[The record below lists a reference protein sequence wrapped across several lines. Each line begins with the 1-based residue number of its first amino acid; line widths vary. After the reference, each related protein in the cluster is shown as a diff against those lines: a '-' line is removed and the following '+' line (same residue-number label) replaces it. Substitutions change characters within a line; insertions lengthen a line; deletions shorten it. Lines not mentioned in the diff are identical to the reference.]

1 MSRKL
6 IKAVRIAAV
15 TLFVCATCV
24 ASASASASGVKL
36 QLLNTVP
43 DTVRAGEEMTL
54 RFFVQNTGG
63 KPTQGP
69 IDVVDAFGNAVTNVK
84 VGSQIENLTGETSAA
99 PEGAS
104 ITTSCQEGTTAL
116 SCAIEGSLQP
126 GVQVFIELTATV
138 SPLANGGIPDTVTVS
153 GGGMAGTTQEES
165 TIAIASPGA
174 FGFDTAGIELPNADG
189 SEDVLAASVPA
200 EFTTKLRWKS
210 FYSALNVVE
219 KSVDNDEYIKDVVA
233 HLPAGFIGNPSATV
247 LCKTDELSRT
257 LPVPPAS
264 QGIPR
269 CPADSQV
276 GVVRIQMGGVIQTT
290 GLFNMVPPYGAS
302 AELGFDV
309 LGTVIQLRAYVRPG
323 DHGLD
328 IVSPD
333 TSTTLNVT
341 GVEVTVWGVPSDPS
355 HDIYRGTCIVGKEGD
370 RGPGGLGCPSSAT
383 RQAFLRMPTSCSGV
397 PLEFGAESN
406 SYENPDVWSTA
417 NVRGPTVQGCDM
429 VPFSPSISVTPT
441 GTATSSPTGLSVKLS
456 VPQSRS
462 PEGLAEADLKKAV
475 VTLPEGMSINPATA
489 DGLQVCSDAQ
499 LHLDSNT
506 PAECPD
512 GSKIGT
518 VVLHTQLIANPV
530 EGSVF
535 LRPQLSQD
543 PMSGEM
549 FRMVMELR
557 DDAHGL
563 DFKIPGQIQ
572 ANPQTGR
579 LTTTFDDNPQFPF
592 EDISLQFKSGAR
604 SALSTPATCSAQS
617 TEAKLYS
624 YARPEEAVER
634 SSSFQLTSG
643 PGGTPCPGAVLP
655 FSPGL
660 NAGVSDV
667 EAGAFTSFLSTFT
680 RSDADQHLQGVSIT
694 MPKGLLGS
702 LVGLPLCGEA
712 QANAGTC
719 SSESQIGTVTAG
731 AGTGPT
737 PFYVTG
743 GRVYM
748 TTSYKGAPFGLSIV
762 VPTVAGPYDLGNVV
776 VRAKVEIDPHTAQLT
791 VTTDPLPQVVGGIPV
806 DLRLVNVTINRANFV
821 FNPTNCAQST
831 VTGRITGVQGTVADV
846 SNAFQVTNCAALKF
860 PPQFKVTTNG
870 KTSRAGGASL
880 TATLTYPKMILG
892 KFVNIAKVK
901 VSLPKQLPSRL
912 TTLQKACTAQTFE
925 ANPAACPV
933 PSRIGM
939 ATASTPVLPV
949 PLSGPVYFVSHG
961 GQAFPDLVVVLQGYG
976 VTIDLVGNTFIS
988 KTGITSTTFN
998 TVPDV
1003 AVGSFQLKLPEGPYS
1018 ALAAN
1023 GNLCKLHL
1031 SMPTTFVGQ
1040 DGQELHQTT
1049 AIATSNCAKHK
1060 TREKAVARHKHTS
1073 SKHGKK

>member
-1 MSRKL
+1 MSRKM
-6 IKAVRIAAV
+6 IKATRIAAM
-15 TLFVCATCV
+15 TLFVSVTCV
-24 ASASASASGVKL
+24 ASASASGPKL
-36 QLLNTVP
+36 QLLTIVP
-43 DTVRAGEEMTL
+43 STVRAGEEMTL
-54 RFFVQNTGG
+54 GFFVQNVGD

-69 IDVVDAFGNAVTNVK
+69 IDIVDAFGSAVTNVK
-84 VGSQIENLTGETSAA
+84 AGSQIENNTGTSSSASGSA
-99 PEGAS
+99 SNPTQCQGGTTGLSCVIEGAM
-104 ITTSCQEGTTAL
+104 
-116 SCAIEGSLQP
+116 QP
-126 GVQVFIELTATV
+126 GVQVFIELTAIV
-138 SPLANGGIPDTVTVS
+138 SAQAEGAMPDTITVS
-153 GGGMAGTTQEES
+153 GGGMIGATQEERM
-165 TIAIASPGA
+165 IAIASPGA
-174 FGFDTAGIELPNADG
+174 FGFDAAGVELLNTDG
-189 SEDVLAASVPA
+189 SGDVLAGSVPA

-210 FYSALNVVE
+210 FYSRL
-219 KSVDNDEYIKDVVA
+219 SVLGGGGDNDEYVKDVVA
-233 HLPAGFIGNPSATV
+233 HLPVGFIGNPSASV
-247 LCKTDELSRT
+247 LCKTEELAET

-264 QGIPR
+264 QGIPS

-276 GVVRIQMGGVIQTT
+276 GVVRVHMGGVTQTT
-290 GLFNMVPPYGAS
+290 GLFNMAPPYGAS

-328 IVSPD
+328 IISPD
-333 TSTTLNVT
+333 TSTSVNVT
-341 GVEVTVWGVPSDPS
+341 GIEVTVWGVPSDPS
-355 HDIYRGTCIVGKEGD
+355 HDIYRGTCMVGQGGD
-370 RGPGGLGCPSSAT
+370 WGPGGLRCPSSAT
-383 RQAFLRMPTSCSGV
+383 RQAFLRMPTACSGA
-397 PLEFGAESN
+397 PLEFGAESD
-406 SYENPDVWSTA
+406 SYEDPEVWSKVEVA
-417 NVRGPTVQGCDM
+417 GPTVAGCDM
-429 VPFSPSISVTPT
+429 VPFTPSVSVVPT
-441 GTATSSPTGLSVKLS
+441 GTATSSPTGVSVRLS

-462 PEGLAEADLKKAV
+462 PEGLAQADLKKAV

-489 DGLQVCSDAQ
+489 DGLQVCSDAE

-512 GSKIGT
+512 GSKIAT
-518 VVLHTQLIANPV
+518 VVLHTQLISNPI

-549 FRMVMELR
+549 FRMVIELR

-563 DFKIPGQIQ
+563 DFKIPGEIQ

-592 EDISLQFKSGAR
+592 EDISLEFKSGAR

-634 SSSFQLTSG
+634 ASSFQLTSG
-643 PGGTPCPGAVLP
+643 PDGTACPGAVLP
-655 FSPGL
+655 FNPGL

-680 RSDADQHLQGVSIT
+680 RSDADQHLQGVSVT

-719 SSESQIGTVTAG
+719 SSASQIGTVTAG

-743 GRVYM
+743 GKVYM
-748 TTSYKGAPFGLSIV
+748 TASYKGAPFGLSIV

-791 VTTDPLPQVVGGIPV
+791 VTSDPLPQVVGGIPV
-806 DLRLVNVTINRANFV
+806 DLRLVNVTINRPNFV
-821 FNPTNCAQST
+821 FNPTNCAPSMVSGQ
-831 VTGRITGVQGTVADV
+831 ITGVQGTVANV

-870 KTSRAGGASL
+870 RTSRANGASL
-880 TATLTYPKMILG
+880 TATLSYPKMILG

-912 TTLQKACTAQTFE
+912 TTLQKACLASTFE

-939 ATASTPVLPV
+939 ATATTPVLPV

-1023 GNLCKLHL
+1023 GNLCKAHL

-1049 AIATSNCAKHK
+1049 PITTTNCTKHK
-1060 TREKAVARHKHTS
+1060 TRKKPAAHGKHTHQN
-1073 SKHGKK
+1073 KHGKK

>member
-1 MSRKL
+1 MPSNL
-6 IKAVRIAAV
+6 IKAPRIAGA
-15 TLFVCATCV
+15 TLLVCALAC
-24 ASASASASGVKL
+24 AFAASASASGPKL
-36 QLLNTVP
+36 RLHNIVP
-43 DTVRAGEEMTL
+43 NTVRAGEQMTV
-54 RFFVQNTGG
+54 RFFVENVGD

-69 IDVVDAFGNAVTNVK
+69 IDVVDTFGQAVAGVK
-84 VGSQIENLTGETSAA
+84 SGSQTGTNSAA
-99 PEGAS
+99 EGP
-104 ITTSCQEGTTAL
+104 IGPTECQGGTTAL
-116 SCAIEGSLQP
+116 SCVVDGPLRP
-126 GVQVFIELTATV
+126 GVQVYIEVTATV
-138 SPLANGGIPDTVTVS
+138 PAQQSGTISDAITVS
-153 GGGMAGTTQEES
+153 GGGMIGTTQEER
-165 TIAIASPGA
+165 TIAIAPPGA
-174 FGFDTAGIELPNADG
+174 FGFDAAAVELLNADE
-189 SEDVLAASVPA
+189 STDVQAGSVPA
-200 EFTTKLRWKS
+200 EYTTKLRWKS
-210 FYSALNVVE
+210 FYSQLNSLS
-219 KSVDNDEYIKDVVA
+219 KSVNSDEYAKNIVA
-233 HLPAGFIGNPSATV
+233 HLPAGFIGNPSASA
-247 LCKTDELSRT
+247 LCKADELATT

-264 QGIPR
+264 QEIPS
-269 CPADSQV
+269 CSPDSQI
-276 GVVRIQMGGVIQTT
+276 GVVRVQMGGITQTT
-290 GLFNMVPPYGAS
+290 GLFNMVPPYGVS
-302 AELGFDV
+302 AELGFNV
-309 LGTVIQLRAYVRPG
+309 LGTVIQLDAYVRPG

-328 IVSPD
+328 VVSRD
-333 TSTTLNVT
+333 TSTTVNVT

-355 HDIYRGTCIVGKEGD
+355 HDIYRSDCIVGGIAD
-370 RGPGGLGCPSSAT
+370 WGPGGLKCPTTAT
-383 RQAFLRMPTSCSGV
+383 RQAFLRMPTSCSGA
-397 PLEFGAESN
+397 PLSFGVEAD
-406 SYENPDVWSTA
+406 SYEQPDVWSTA
-417 NVRGPTVQGCDM
+417 SFQGPTVAGCDM
-429 VPFSPSISVTPT
+429 VPFTPSISVDPT
-441 GTATSSPTGLSVKLS
+441 GTATSSPTGVSVTLSL
-456 VPQSRS
+456 PQSKS
-462 PEGLAEADLKKAV
+462 PEGLAQADLKKAV

-489 DGLQVCSDAQ
+489 DGLQVCDDAQ
-499 LHLDSNT
+499 LHLDTNT
-506 PAECPD
+506 PAECPE

-518 VVLHTQLIANPV
+518 AVLHTQLIANPI

-549 FRMVMELR
+549 FRMVIELR

-592 EDISLQFKSGAR
+592 EDITLEFKSGAR
-604 SALSTPATCSAQS
+604 SALSTPPTCTVQR

-624 YARPEEAVER
+624 WARPEEAIER
-634 SSSFQLTSG
+634 SNSFQLTSG
-643 PGGTPCPGAVLP
+643 PDGTPCPGAVLP

-702 LVGLPLCGEA
+702 LVGLPLCPEA

-719 SSESQIGTVTAG
+719 SQESQIGTVTAG

-791 VTTDPLPQVVGGIPV
+791 VTSDPLPQVVGGIPV
-806 DLRLVNVTINRANFV
+806 DLRLVNVTINRPNFV
-821 FNPTNCAQST
+821 FNPTNCAPST
-831 VTGRITGVQGTVADV
+831 VAGQITGVQGTVADV
-846 SNAFQVTNCAALKF
+846 ANTFQVTNCAALKF

-976 VTIDLVGNTFIS
+976 VTVDLVGNTFIS

-1003 AVGSFQLKLPEGPYS
+1003 AVGSFQLRLPEGPYS

-1023 GNLCKLHL
+1023 GNLCKAHL

-1049 AIATSNCAKHK
+1049 AITTTNCTKHK
-1060 TREKAVARHKHTS
+1060 TRKKAVARHKHTHQ